1 MRSTLVI
8 GLALLLFYSFPKA
21 QAQAEPSVRFGL
33 RAGINF
39 SNLKFTN
46 GPETGTG
53 GSWKEGLSLGGLMV
67 VPVSKR
73 FYLQQ
78 EYLYS
83 EIGGEVEG
91 TDRTYVFQ
99 YFSLPLFL
107 RWELSRKLA
116 FMAGPQFG
124 LLINAKEDSAKIPSD
139 QIHMEERSLGLTLGA
154 EYGLF
159 KSFGITARYMLGLNN
174 VDLGQFSDLQEFKYG
189 VFHFSIVYYFPK

>member
-1 MRSTLVI
+1 MKSLLVL
-8 GLALLLFYSFPKA
+8 GLVLMLFISFPGA
-21 QAQAEPSVRFGL
+21 QAQAERPVRFGL

-53 GSWKEGLSLGGLMV
+53 ASWKEGLSLGGLMV
-67 VPVSKR
+67 VPVSRR
-73 FYLQQ
+73 FSLQQ

-91 TDRTYVFQ
+91 TNKNYVFQ

-107 RWELSRKLA
+107 RWEPGRKLA
-116 FMAGPQFG
+116 LMAGPQFG
-124 LLINAKEDSAKIPSD
+124 LLINAKEDSDKIPSD
-139 QIHMEERSLGLTLGA
+139 QIQMEERSLGVTLGA
-154 EYGLF
+154 EYGFL

-174 VDLGQFSDLQEFKYG
+174 IDLGQFSELQEFKYG
-189 VFHFSIVYYFPK
+189 VFHFSVVYYFP